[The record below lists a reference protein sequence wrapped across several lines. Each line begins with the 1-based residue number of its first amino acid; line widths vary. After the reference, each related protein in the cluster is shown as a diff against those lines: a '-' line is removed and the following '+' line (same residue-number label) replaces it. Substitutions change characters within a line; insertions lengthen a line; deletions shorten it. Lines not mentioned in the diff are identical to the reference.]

1 MTTEAAAALRRVL
14 LVEDDASIARFIE
27 MALED
32 QGLEL
37 TVCVDVESALA
48 TLHEGPVQLII
59 TDLMLPGLSGFD
71 LVERLHAQPALL
83 AGAKVVIFSAGIGA
97 GSQER
102 LERLGIWRVL
112 RKPASVAQ
120 LLACVDEAFAD
131 AADACAVEASGMQP
145 EVAPEP
151 SDSDAITAYFGG
163 DAVLFQAY
171 RAKCLVQ
178 FADDLAAGD
187 AALRTADLPALQ
199 RLAHSLSTVF
209 CTLGWTGDGSTA
221 KTLEGLAAA
230 GDAQASAI
238 AWSSVRVRLLEGSP
252 T

>member
-1 MTTEAAAALRRVL
+1 MTTVAGASGRRVL
-14 LVEDDASIARFIE
+14 LVEDDASIARFVE

-32 QGLEL
+32 LGLEL

-48 TLHEGPVQLII
+48 ALHEGPVQLII

-71 LVERLHAQPALL
+71 LVDRLHAEPVLL
-83 AGAKVVIFSAGIGA
+83 AGAKLVIFSAGIGA
-97 GSQER
+97 ASQER
-102 LERLGIWRVL
+102 LESLGIWRVL

-131 AADACAVEASGMQP
+131 AADACAVEASGRQQ
-145 EVAPEP
+145 EAAPEP
-151 SDSDAITAYFGG
+151 SDSDAIAAYFGG
-163 DAVLFQAY
+163 DTALFQAY

-178 FADDLAAGD
+178 FASDLAVGD

-209 CTLGWTGDGSTA
+209 CTLGWTHDGRTA
-221 KTLEGLAAA
+221 KALEGLAAA
-230 GDAQASAI
+230 GDVQASAI
-238 AWSSVRVRLLEGSP
+238 AWSSLRVRLLEGTP